1 MLKIMHD
8 FDDDVVMVSLIYR
21 HEIIILPHV
30 NKYFVCDQPL

>member
-8 FDDDVVMVSLIYR
+8 FDDVVVMVSFTYR
-21 HEIIILPHV
+21 HEIILLSHM